1 MFWIAISGFSL
12 AAMFMKLGATSVTLS
27 MLSLVLKI
35 LLCLLVASGLFIL
48 WLLGSVLN
56 QASQTKVHAR

>member
-27 MLSLVLKI
+27 MLSLGLKI
-35 LLCLLVASGLFIL
+35 LLCLLAVSGLFIL
-48 WLLGSVLN
+48 WLLITQKKSRN
-56 QASQTKVHAR
+56 EH